1 MAARPLGR
9 FQLDAA
15 SSGSSS
21 SRDHRG
27 GGALPRERAVV
38 AFDAWEELVT
48 AAQGGRVAH
57 HVKVTSRCIAR
68 LRRLDPSSAVRWCPT
83 EAPTSA
89 AVTAAAA
96 ATTTAVAVVGGGG
109 GGGGGGGSEPPSA
122 ESAAAELAEPP
133 GVWRRG
139 AAATGTIDWDA
150 ALHAF
155 AQAQAERRPSANSQ
169 PTRSIKWSSCFSADA
184 LRIHFPPSA

>member
-68 LRRLDPSSAVRWCPT
+68 LRRLVPKDVANSSA
-83 EAPTSA
+83 
-89 AVTAAAA
+89 
-96 ATTTAVAVVGGGG
+96 
-109 GGGGGGGSEPPSA
+109 
-122 ESAAAELAEPP
+122 
-133 GVWRRG
+133 
-139 AAATGTIDWDA
+139 
-150 ALHAF
+150 
-155 AQAQAERRPSANSQ
+155 ERVL
-169 PTRSIKWSSCFSADA
+169 DA
-184 LRIHFPPSA
+184 LRAAQTRGELKVLRRCGGGDLRRDVHSEASLIHHTRVKMANGRIGLGSGRCVLSLEFRTPVLPHNCTRLLRIARAIL